1 MSVSNDDVGAQIA
14 EAAKPAGDVAP
25 AVDRRGFL
33 QCAVALATAVTAGC
47 GDGSP
52 DGGDANAA
60 TSGLP
65 DRGYFGQLAR
75 DLTAAGLGAP
85 QVVVDLDRLD
95 SNADAIV
102 RGIGRERYRIVEK
115 SLPSL
120 DLLGYVRRRTGS
132 DRFLVLHLP
141 FLPAILAAFP
151 DAQVLVGKPHPTV
164 AVARF
169 LRGVPDGERGAV
181 VGRVRFL
188 ADTRAR
194 LDELVALAAELSLTL
209 QVGVEIDVGLHR
221 GGVRRPAGLP
231 ALLSAFVAHPN
242 RIRFAGLLG
251 YDGHVAH
258 SPAGPGLEEA
268 AARAQ
273 HRAAAETYRAFVSVL
288 RAEFAS
294 LWRDDLILNGG
305 GTATYP
311 LYGEGPVNDV
321 AAGGG
326 MLRPASYPGF
336 FTGALRPALFIA
348 APVLAHFDAVE
359 LPFVSGPAT
368 TLFRDKQ
375 AVTISGGGWAAV
387 FVSPPGVELAPLVAD
402 PENQN
407 LVPNQTLL
415 VAPKAPTIA
424 PGDWVFQQPRQSDAI
439 FQFEDILLV
448 RGGRLLPERWR
459 AFPRRY

>member
-1 MSVSNDDVGAQIA
+1 MSPPKDTPRAQRAGAGTT
-14 EAAKPAGDVAP
+14 GDAAP
-25 AVDRRGFL
+25 AFDRRGFF
-33 QCAVALATAVTAGC
+33 QCAVAVAATVSAGC
-47 GDGSP
+47 GDGST
-52 DGGDANAA
+52 DGGDAGPTAP
-60 TSGLP
+60 GLP
-65 DRGYFGQLAR
+65 DHGYFGRLAR

-85 QVVVDLDRLD
+85 QIMVDLDRLD
-95 SNADAIV
+95 ANADAIV
-102 RGIGRERYRIVEK
+102 QGVGRARYRIVEK

-120 DLLGYVRRRTGS
+120 DLLDHVRRRTGS

-151 DAQVLVGKPHPTV
+151 DAQILMGKPHPTV

-169 LRGVPDGERGAV
+169 LRGVPEGERGAV

-209 QVGVEIDVGLHR
+209 WVGVEIDVGLHR
-221 GGVRRPAGLP
+221 GGVRRPAELP
-231 ALLSAFVAHPN
+231 ALLSAFVAHPT
-242 RIRFAGLLG
+242 RIRLAGLLG

-258 SPAGPGLEEA
+258 APVGPGLEEA
-268 AARAQ
+268 TARAQ
-273 HRAAAETYRAFVSVL
+273 HRAAEETYRAFVNAL
-288 RAEFAS
+288 RADFAS
-294 LWRDDLILNGG
+294 LVRDDLIFNGG

-311 LYGEGPVNDV
+311 LYGSGPVNDV

-336 FTGALRPALFIA
+336 FTGALRPALFLA
-348 APVLAHFDAVE
+348 APVLARFDAVE

-415 VAPKAPTIA
+415 VAPRTAPLA
-424 PGDWVFQQPRQSDAI
+424 PGDWVFHQPRQSDAI

-459 AFPRRY
+459 SFPRRY